1 MITVEQLITTV
12 EQLGGFIR
20 LTEDSD
26 LACRAPI
33 KLRPEITAR
42 KAAIV
47 TYLSEVIE
55 VDFDIETRSA
65 CDLGKHGAYIYACDP
80 TTDLLCANL
89 RVRGIGQ
96 RYAWERGQPVPGI
109 AFHPKVVWHC
119 HGPFEWILSNVGQ
132 AMRRHGWPPI
142 ALERYRCSMA
152 GAQLRALPGALGRI
166 CEALGIEGGKDT
178 AAGKKLIPFF
188 CEPSNPRAMAKGAP
202 ATFRRPE
209 DHPTEWAQF
218 LAYNARDVDGESSV
232 CERLPPL
239 PDFELRVWQAD
250 ARVNHRGMAI
260 DRELAANARKVVV
273 AFTAE
278 RNAELSGLTGGA
290 VERASQLPRLKA
302 WLVSQ
307 QPGLK
312 VACLDQDATDD
323 LLDRTDLV
331 PAVRRALEIKKDV
344 VQAAPKKLDKMLSW
358 SAVDGRAHWTL
369 TYCGAGRTRRWSG
382 RGYQPQNLK
391 RPTLLKETADIAPA
405 IAAVGTGD
413 LGAVKALY
421 DHPIE
426 VIGDLSRSIICAG
439 PRKLLMG
446 GDFSSIEARMLAA
459 LAGDEDKLDVFRAHD
474 ADPVGCP
481 EIYQLNADAVGADR
495 RVGKAMEL
503 AFGYGGGLF
512 SFRNFHGRKSHLIYS
527 DAEVQ
532 DFKYAWRDRNVKTC
546 AFWRWLERAAMAA
559 ITASG
564 EEIASNRYPVRFRF
578 DAADDCL
585 YVMLPSGGVL
595 IYPRALIN
603 CNGEVQFTEYGRK
616 QPMKMYGGRWAAHIT
631 QSCARDLLAEALVR
645 VDAAGY
651 CVTLHAHDELIIEV
665 DEGADLDAEAE
676 RFQALMT
683 KLPSWAGAL
692 GLPVVLGKKPWIGLR
707 YRKD

>member
-1 MITVEQLITTV
+1 MITVEQLIATV
-12 EQLGGFIR
+12 EQLGGYIR
-20 LTEDSD
+20 LPPNGN
-26 LACRAPI
+26 LACDAPT
-33 KLRPEITAR
+33 KLRPQITAR
-42 KAAIV
+42 KAEIV
-47 TYLSEVIE
+47 AYLSDVIE
-55 VDFDIETRSA
+55 VDFDIETVSA
-65 CDLGKHGAYIYACDP
+65 CSLTKESAFVYASHP

-89 RVRGIGQ
+89 RVRGTEQ
-96 RYAWERGQPVPGI
+96 RYVWERGQPVPGI
-109 AFHPKVVWHC
+109 AFHPKVIWHC

-152 GAQLRALPGALGRI
+152 RAQLQALPGALGRI
-166 CEALGIEGGKDT
+166 CDALGIEGGKDT
-178 AAGKKLIPFF
+178 AAGKRLIPFF
-188 CEPSNPRAMAKGAP
+188 CEPSNPKAMAKGAP
-202 ATFRRPE
+202 AVFRRPE
-209 DHPTEWAQF
+209 DYPAEWAEF
-218 LAYNARDVDGESSV
+218 LAYNARDVDAESALDSH
-232 CERLPPL
+232 LPPL

-250 ARVNHRGMAI
+250 ARVNHRGMTI
-260 DRELAANARKVVV
+260 DRELAANAKKVVL

-278 RNAELSGLTGGA
+278 MNAELSALTGGA

-331 PAVRRALEIKKDV
+331 PTVRRALEIKKDI

-421 DHPIE
+421 EHPIE
-426 VIGDLSRSIICAG
+426 VIGDRSRSIICAG
-439 PRKLLMG
+439 PRRLLMG

-459 LAGDEDKLDVFRAHD
+459 LAGAESKLDVFRAHD
-474 ADPVGCP
+474 ADPEGCP

-495 RVGKAMEL
+495 RVGKVMEL

-512 SFRNFHGRKSHLIYS
+512 SFRNFHGRKSALIYQ
-527 DAEVQ
+527 V
-532 DFKYAWRDRNVKTC
+532 
-546 AFWRWLERAAMAA
+546 
-559 ITASG
+559 
-564 EEIASNRYPVRFRF
+564 
-578 DAADDCL
+578 L
-585 YVMLPSGGVL
+585 Y
-595 IYPRALIN
+595 
-603 CNGEVQFTEYGRK
+603 T
-616 QPMKMYGGRWAAHIT
+616 
-631 QSCARDLLAEALVR
+631 
-645 VDAAGY
+645 
-651 CVTLHAHDELIIEV
+651 TLHY
-665 DEGADLDAEAE
+665 GA
-676 RFQALMT
+676 
-683 KLPSWAGAL
+683 
-692 GLPVVLGKKPWIGLR
+692 
-707 YRKD
+707 